1 MKPFYT
7 LDEESREILRTSYS
21 EEIKKTEINVF
32 SHSDAAA
39 IFNISEEDLQFKINR
54 IESISKREAFKKGY
68 NKCFIDDEI
77 NIIGMYLLC
86 YYNQE
91 SDNTF
96 FKKYLELFS
105 EQSILFSVKLL
116 GNLLSDKTERRYA
129 QSGKISEEEYF
140 DILATKEARS
150 IDSSLKVMKED
161 VENTEH
167 IFYRKKVVITGLF
180 DAYPERNEIA
190 ALLHNVGADVNGA
203 ISGKTD
209 FVIVGREAGPKKLEK
224 IAELNISVIDEMK
237 LLEIFPR

>member
-1 MKPFYT
+1 
-7 LDEESREILRTSYS
+7 
-21 EEIKKTEINVF
+21 
-32 SHSDAAA
+32 
-39 IFNISEEDLQFKINR
+39 
-54 IESISKREAFKKGY
+54 
-68 NKCFIDDEI
+68 
-77 NIIGMYLLC
+77 
-86 YYNQE
+86 
-91 SDNTF
+91 
-96 FKKYLELFS
+96 
-105 EQSILFSVKLL
+105 
-116 GNLLSDKTERRYA
+116 
-129 QSGKISEEEYF
+129 
-140 DILATKEARS
+140 
-150 IDSSLKVMKED
+150 MKED